1 MLVPS
6 CILSLSILLAQTP
19 TRREPFTELPLPPA
33 PELQTQLQKDG
44 PLSVKG
50 EEMTFV
56 YRLKADKV
64 ELTGGLQRPMKKVE
78 GTDDLWAIKL
88 SVPRLEEAVIR
99 WDFFVMN
106 NGLVPELKVGD
117 IFRGSKAE
125 PPLENRKE
133 LKGKVHPFELE
144 SKALGEKRKFKVY
157 IPSGTSGTALFA
169 IYAADGACE
178 AVAAFLEPLF
188 ESGKLPPTAIVGV
201 DNGGYRGDRAKPYD
215 EKLDLRAKEY
225 LRVVDPDRFDKHL
238 AFFADEVVTF
248 VEAKFNVGR
257 SRSNRAVLGWSN
269 GGVFAADAGMRRGD
283 IFGLAIP
290 LSMGVMPEVDAK
302 PNNLPQ
308 FYLSSGTLEPGF
320 FRQTSLF
327 SKQLMDWKATLKFN
341 DRVAGHDFELWK
353 SETVKAIAWYFE
365 KPNPIAAN

>member
-1 MLVPS
+1 MLAS
-6 CILSLSILLAQTP
+6 SSLLTFSLLLAQT
-19 TRREPFTELPLPPA
+19 TARREPFTELPLPPA
-33 PELQTQLQKDG
+33 PELQAQLQKDG
-44 PLSVKG
+44 SLAVKG

-56 YRLKADKV
+56 FKFKADKV
-64 ELTGGLQRPMKKVE
+64 DLTGGIQKPMKKVE

-88 SVPRLEEAVIR
+88 SVPRLDEAVIR
-99 WDFFVMN
+99 WDFFVQN
-106 NGLVPELKVGD
+106 EGVVPELKVGD
-117 IFRGSKAE
+117 VFRGSKAE
-125 PPLENRKE
+125 PPLEDRKE
-133 LKGKVHPFELE
+133 LKGKLHPFELE

-157 IPSGTSGTALFA
+157 IPPTSSGPTFA

-178 AVAAFLEPLF
+178 GVAAFLEPLM
-188 ESGKLPPTAIVGV
+188 ESGKIPPTAVVGV

-238 AFFADEVVTF
+238 AFFADEVVPF
-248 VEAKFNVGR
+248 VESKFNIGKNR
-257 SRSNRAVLGWSN
+257 MNRAVLGWSN
-269 GGVFAADAGMRRGD
+269 GGVFAAETGLRKGD
-283 IFGLAIP
+283 VFGLAIP
-290 LSMGVMPEVDAK
+290 LSMGVMPEVDGRPK
-302 PNNLPQ
+302 NLPQ

-365 KPNPIAAN
+365 KPNPLVKS